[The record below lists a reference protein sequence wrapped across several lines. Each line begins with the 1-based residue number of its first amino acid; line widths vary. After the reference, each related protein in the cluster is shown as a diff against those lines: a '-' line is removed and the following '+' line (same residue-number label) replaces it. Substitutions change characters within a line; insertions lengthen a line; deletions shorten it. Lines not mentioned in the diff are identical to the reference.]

1 MMKILYSIQG
11 TGNGHLSRAH
21 YIYKILR
28 KITKNIDVLI
38 AGNNYSLK
46 PNIPIKYKI
55 SGISFV
61 IVNGRIDY
69 LKTISNFDLVK
80 PFLDQKKIPFKSYDL
95 IISDFEPI
103 SAWSSLRFS
112 IPSIHIS
119 HQASFIE
126 KNVPRP
132 PKKNLMGEYVMKYFC
147 PTNDYIGLHYKNYGD
162 NISQPIIHNI
172 HTLKKNEMRE
182 YISVY
187 LPWFEDD
194 YLISFF
200 KNIDNIKFHIFS
212 KNVDKVVKKGNCLLK
227 PVNQKTFYESLIQC
241 KGVITNAGFQTTS
254 ESLHLGK
261 RLLVIPVKNQYEQEC
276 NVAALDKIGIHSI
289 KNLELNEIE
298 NIHKWL
304 DSEPVKLNF
313 KNNLEYLLKKKID
326 KLL

>member
-1 MMKILYSIQG
+1 MKILYSIQG

-46 PNIPIKYKI
+46 PNIPIKHKI

-80 PFLDQKKIPFKSYDL
+80 PFWDQKKIPFKSYDL

-132 PKKNLMGEYVMKYFC
+132 PQKNLIGEYVMKYFC
-147 PTNDYIGLHYKNYGD
+147 PTNDYIGLHYQNYGD

-298 NIHKWL
+298 NIYKWL
-304 DSEPVKLNF
+304 DSKPVKLNF

>member
-1 MMKILYSIQG
+1 MKILYSIQG

-21 YIYKILR
+21 YIYKILK

-69 LKTISNFDLVK
+69 LKTISNFDLLK

-132 PKKNLMGEYVMKYFC
+132 TRKNLMGEYVMKYFC
-147 PTNDYIGLHYKNYGD
+147 PTNDYIGLHYQNYGD
-162 NISQPIIHNI
+162 NISEPIVQNI

-182 YISVY
+182 YVSVY

-200 KNIDNIKFHIFS
+200 KNIKNIKFHIFS
-212 KNVDKVVKKGNCLLK
+212 KNVDKVIRKGNCLFK
-227 PVNQKTFYESLIQC
+227 PVNNKTFYENLIQC

-261 RLLVIPVKNQYEQEC
+261 RLLVVPVKNQYEQEC

-289 KNLELNEIE
+289 KNLELNKIE
-298 NIHKWL
+298 NIQKWL
-304 DSEPVKLNF
+304 DSKPIKLNF
-313 KNNLEYLLKKKID
+313 KNNLEYLLKKKIN

>member
-1 MMKILYSIQG
+1 MKILYSIQG

-132 PKKNLMGEYVMKYFC
+132 PQKNLMGEYVMKYFC
-147 PTNDYIGLHYKNYGD
+147 PTNDYIGLHYQNYGD
-162 NISQPIIHNI
+162 NISEPIIQNI
-172 HTLKKNEMRE
+172 HTLKK
-182 YISVY
+182 
-187 LPWFEDD
+187 
-194 YLISFF
+194 
-200 KNIDNIKFHIFS
+200 K
-212 KNVDKVVKKGNCLLK
+212 
-227 PVNQKTFYESLIQC
+227 
-241 KGVITNAGFQTTS
+241 
-254 ESLHLGK
+254 
-261 RLLVIPVKNQYEQEC
+261 
-276 NVAALDKIGIHSI
+276 
-289 KNLELNEIE
+289 
-298 NIHKWL
+298 
-304 DSEPVKLNF
+304 
-313 KNNLEYLLKKKID
+313 
-326 KLL
+326 

>member
-1 MMKILYSIQG
+1 MKILYSIQG

-69 LKTISNFDLVK
+69 LKTISNFDLLK

-132 PKKNLMGEYVMKYFC
+132 TRKNLMGEYVMKYFC
-147 PTNDYIGLHYKNYGD
+147 PTNDYIGLHYQNYGD
-162 NISQPIIHNI
+162 NISEPIVQNI

-182 YISVY
+182 YVSVY

-200 KNIDNIKFHIFS
+200 KNIKNIKFHIFS
-212 KNVDKVVKKGNCLLK
+212 KNVDKVIRKGNCLFK
-227 PVNQKTFYESLIQC
+227 PVNNKTFYENLIQC

-261 RLLVIPVKNQYEQEC
+261 RLLVVPVKNQYEQEC

-289 KNLELNEIE
+289 KNLELNKIE
-298 NIHKWL
+298 NIQKWL
-304 DSEPVKLNF
+304 DSKPIKLNF
-313 KNNLEYLLKKKID
+313 KNNLEYLLKKKIN

>member
-69 LKTISNFDLVK
+69 LKTISNFDLIK
-80 PFLDQKKIPFKSYDL
+80 PFWDQKKIPFKSYDL

-112 IPSIHIS
+112 IPSIHVS
-119 HQASFIE
+119 HQSSFIE

-132 PKKNLMGEYVMKYFC
+132 PQKNLMGEYVMKYFC
-147 PTNDYIGLHYKNYGD
+147 PT
-162 NISQPIIHNI
+162 
-172 HTLKKNEMRE
+172 KKS
-182 YISVY
+182 SV
-187 LPWFEDD
+187 
-194 YLISFF
+194 
-200 KNIDNIKFHIFS
+200 
-212 KNVDKVVKKGNCLLK
+212 
-227 PVNQKTFYESLIQC
+227 T
-241 KGVITNAGFQTTS
+241 
-254 ESLHLGK
+254 
-261 RLLVIPVKNQYEQEC
+261 
-276 NVAALDKIGIHSI
+276 
-289 KNLELNEIE
+289 
-298 NIHKWL
+298 
-304 DSEPVKLNF
+304 
-313 KNNLEYLLKKKID
+313 
-326 KLL
+326 

>member
-1 MMKILYSIQG
+1 MKILYSIQG

-21 YIYKILR
+21 YIYKILK

-80 PFLDQKKIPFKSYDL
+80 PFWDQKKIPFKSYDL

-132 PKKNLMGEYVMKYFC
+132 TQKNLMGEYVMKYFC
-147 PTNDYIGLHYKNYGD
+147 PTNDYIGLHYRNYGD
-162 NISQPIIHNI
+162 NISEPIIQNI

-227 PVNQKTFYESLIQC
+227 PVNQKTFYENLIQC

-289 KNLELNEIE
+289 KNLEFNEIE

-304 DSEPVKLNF
+304 DSNPIKLNF

>member
-1 MMKILYSIQG
+1 MKILYSIQG

-46 PNIPIKYKI
+46 PSIPVKYKI

-103 SAWSSLRFS
+103 SAWSSLRFN

-132 PKKNLMGEYVMKYFC
+132 PQKNLIGEYVMKYFC
-147 PTNDYIGLHYKNYGD
+147 PTNDYIGLHYQNYGD
-162 NISQPIIHNI
+162 NISEPIIQNI
-172 HTLKKNEMRE
+172 QTLKKKEMRE

-212 KNVDKVVKKGNCLLK
+212 KNVDKVVKKGNCLFEPL
-227 PVNQKTFYESLIQC
+227 NQKTFYENLIQC

-289 KNLELNEIE
+289 KNLEFNEIE
-298 NIHKWL
+298 NIYKWI
-304 DSEPVKLNF
+304 DSKPIKLNF
-313 KNNLEYLLKKKID
+313 KNNLEHLLIKKIN